1 MIPPPIVNA
10 GMIKETLLLT
20 AKILGGFYFMKN
32 KNSLAP
38 QRYEIPIRAIYV
50 DFFENL
56 IHRLLV
62 LALSVVKLFVALVR
76 FISYL

>member
-20 AKILGGFYFMKN
+20 AKILGDFYFVKN

-38 QRYEIPIRAIYV
+38 Q
-50 DFFENL
+50 
-56 IHRLLV
+56 
-62 LALSVVKLFVALVR
+62 
-76 FISYL
+76 